1 MNAIAWAI
9 ELQIRR
15 FAMLNDAH
23 DHDALADMFMADGS
37 FARPS
42 APNAPVMGRENIR
55 AFFRDRPKRTTRH
68 VMANTLVDAI
78 SETEARAHSYVVLYM
93 ADVTLVGDFHDR
105 LVCEY
110 GIWLF
115 AERRGTLAF

>member
-1 MNAIAWAI
+1 MNDIAWAI

-23 DHDALADMFMADGS
+23 DAEGLAAMFTESGS

-42 APNAPVMGRENIR
+42 EPDAPVVGRDAIH
-55 AFFRDRPKRTTRH
+55 AFFRDRPKRVSRH
-68 VMANTLVDAI
+68 VMANTLVEIVSD
-78 SETEARAHSYVVLYM
+78 TQARAHSYVVLYM
-93 ADVTLVGDFHDR
+93 ADKTLVGDFHDR
-105 LVCEY
+105 LELHD
-110 GIWLF
+110 GTWLF